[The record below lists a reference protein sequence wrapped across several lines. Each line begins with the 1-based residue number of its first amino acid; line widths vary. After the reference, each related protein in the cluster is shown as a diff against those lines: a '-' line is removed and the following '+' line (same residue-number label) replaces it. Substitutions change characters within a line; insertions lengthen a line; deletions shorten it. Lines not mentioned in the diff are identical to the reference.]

1 MAFTASVEHGPD
13 APCRCCIP
21 VSHALVTCHV
31 CQPCLPNPVSCPSV
45 VPLFPTWGHKGRRQ
59 HGNHSLVDHQ
69 MDCGR
74 SLQAYPAEYG
84 ESAVAAW
91 HEHRAA
97 ARTIAPWFDP
107 SDTEIEAEL
116 EGVRAYLIG

>member
-1 MAFTASVEHGPD
+1 MSLLHS
-13 APCRCCIP
+13 C
-21 VSHALVTCHV
+21 VTCSCHMPCV
-31 CQPCLPNPVSCPSV
+31 STLPAMPCLMPFCRL
-45 VPLFPTWGHKGRRQ
+45 LFPTWGHKGRRQ
-59 HGNHSLVDHQ
+59 HGNHSLAGHQ

-84 ESAVAAW
+84 GSAVAAW